1 MMFGKFFLS
10 LFAISFLFS
19 KSYVWSLELSSNEA
33 IYFCTRDLGDNALS
47 TAGVEKENVRN
58 DYIKVIPNI
67 ENKENTILRHCF
79 MMHADKVTSKDSHD
93 YLGSRT
99 TLGFFYNPMLDKAV
113 YANEDLAKQVISCT
127 PVRTISGGEKGLFVW
142 NGIADFYRE
151 AVLKGYDAY
160 NHNCCTVAY
169 ESISAIGGDNSA
181 IDPRSFN
188 LGIGIRWKFDESG
201 SSYGLLKSISIASDQ
216 ALYMAES
223 ANPSTRSKKTN
234 NVDSTHKEEL

>member
-1 MMFGKFFLS
+1 M
-10 LFAISFLFS
+10 SFLFFA
-19 KSYVWSLELSSNEA
+19 SYLCASGLSSDEA
-33 IYFCTRDLGDNALS
+33 LYFCTRDLGNNGLS
-47 TAGVEKENVRN
+47 TSGIEEENIRN

-79 MMHADKVTSKDSHD
+79 MMHADKIDSKDFHD
-93 YLGSRT
+93 YLGART

-127 PVRTISGGEKGLFVW
+127 PVRVLSKEEKGSLLW
-142 NGIADFYRE
+142 KNIIDFYE
-151 AVLKGYDAY
+151 DETLKGYDAY

-188 LGIGIRWKFDESG
+188 FGIGIRWKFEKSE
-201 SSYGLLKSISIASDQ
+201 SSYNLLKSIGIVLDQ
-216 ALYMAES
+216 ISYMAR
-223 ANPSTRSKKTN
+223 N
-234 NVDSTHKEEL
+234 